1 MDENEVRSV
10 LGLNIKRL
18 RAQKEL
24 SQLALA
30 LETGLAHNF
39 ICDIENG
46 KKWVSPD
53 TLSKLTN
60 ALKCD
65 LFQLFLSQPQKNSQE
80 SAFIDSYIDELS
92 RSVLKA
98 VAETKDRYTKG

>member
-1 MDENEVRSV
+1 MDENDIRSV

-18 RAQKEL
+18 RAQQGL

-53 TLSKLTN
+53 TLSKLTA
-60 ALKCD
+60 ALNCE
-65 LFQLFLSQPQKNSQE
+65 LFQLFLSEPQRENETSVY
-80 SAFIDSYIDELS
+80 IDSYIDELS